1 MQTPADS
8 MENRQNMVLKMIRN
22 FNAGI
27 LKFVMSIKLRSVG
40 ATILGG
46 FAGLSLT
53 STVIP
58 SAMSLMVDMNTFTAR
73 WGLGGYAVYSIMAW
87 AVGGWAVQ
95 RTGDKKLGAII
106 LGTVGLVTGLV
117 FTIAGLGTET
127 NILLTGAGAS
137 LLYGAIGG
145 MIIGDALRNPSAD
158 E

>member
-1 MQTPADS
+1 
-8 MENRQNMVLKMIRN
+8 MENRQNMILKMIRN
-22 FNAGI
+22 LNAGI

-53 STVIP
+53 ANVIP
-58 SAMSLMVDMNTFTAR
+58 SAMRLMGTMDTFSAR

-106 LGTVGLVTGLV
+106 LGTVGLVTGLA
-117 FTIAGLGTET
+117 FTVAGLGTEL
-127 NILLTGAGAS
+127 NVVLTGGGAS

-145 MIIGDALRNPSAD
+145 MIIGDALRNPPPA

>member
-1 MQTPADS
+1 
-8 MENRQNMVLKMIRN
+8 MENRQNMILKMIRN

-58 SAMSLMVDMNTFTAR
+58 SAMSLLLNMNTFTVR

-106 LGTVGLVTGLV
+106 LGTVGLVTGLA

-145 MIIGDALRNPSAD
+145 MIIGDALRNPSVD

>member
-8 MENRQNMVLKMIRN
+8 MENRQNMILKMIRN
-22 FNAGI
+22 LNAGI

-73 WGLGGYAVYSIMAW
+73 WGLGGYAVYSVMAW

-106 LGTVGLVTGLV
+106 LGTVGLVTGLA

-127 NILLTGAGAS
+127 KVLLTGAGAS

-145 MIIGDALRNPSAD
+145 MIIGDALRNPS
-158 E
+158 